1 MADKSIQ
8 KELVER
14 FCRYVKVETTSD
26 ENVKDR
32 CPTTDGQLKLINLI
46 ADELKALGVKDVS
59 VDNNGYLRAFIPGNT
74 VRKNGQG
81 ESFSATTPG

>member
-46 ADELKALGVKDVS
+46 ADELKAL
-59 VDNNGYLRAFIPGNT
+59 
-74 VRKNGQG
+74 VR
-81 ESFSATTPG
+81 